1 MKKLLSF
8 ILVCVLIIGIAPVQ
22 AFATDTPSTYE
33 FHQDGI
39 HISVAYSLNGSAV
52 TEKMTITENNTA
64 ESVVER
70 VITPDGTL
78 KVYANGSLQETSHS
92 DFYKSFLDL
101 AQNKAVQI
109 SSPKTRAYGC
119 GLSATHSYVRENS
132 STIDVRAQQGSVS
145 ALVNA
150 VASILPFPV
159 NSILT
164 SLTTFLQGVNN
175 SDANYIDVTQ
185 IQYYVHDGMPNQDL
199 ECYHVR
205 FISYNRTS
213 SGGRD
218 VFDTHWEYYQY
229 YI

>member
-1 MKKLLSF
+1 MKKLLSL

-39 HISVAYSLNGSAV
+39 HVSVAYSLNGSAV

-101 AQNKAVQI
+101 AHGTTSQI
-109 SSPKTRAYGC
+109 SYPKTRSGC
-119 GLSATHSYVRENS
+119 GISAHHEYVRRS
-132 STIDVRAQQGSVS
+132 SETIDVQ
-145 ALVNA
+145 LHNA
-150 VASILPFPV
+150 VVSEVLAAVVRALNIPAANTAGTILRFV
-159 NSILT
+159 QAACSART
-164 SLTTFLQGVNN
+164 
-175 SDANYIDVTQ
+175 DYIDITKQ
-185 IQYYVHDGMPNQDL
+185 QYYVHDGMPNQDL
-199 ECYHVR
+199 ECYHV
-205 FISYNRTS
+205 FYQSYNVTS

-218 VFDTHWEYYQY
+218 IYETEWQYYQY

>member
-64 ESVVER
+64 ESVIER

-92 DFYKSFLDL
+92 DFYKSFLNL
-101 AQNKAVQI
+101 AQNKAAQI
-109 SSPKTRAYGC
+109 SSPKTRAGC
-119 GLSATHSYVRENS
+119 GISAHHEYVRS
-132 STIDVRAQQGSVS
+132 SSETIDVQ
-145 ALVNA
+145 LHNA
-150 VASILPFPV
+150 VVSEVLTAVVRALNIPAANTAGSILRFV
-159 NSILT
+159 QAACSAKT
-164 SLTTFLQGVNN
+164 
-175 SDANYIDVTQ
+175 DYIDITKY
-185 IQYYVHDGMPNQDL
+185 QYYVHDGMPNQDL
-199 ECYHVR
+199 ECYHVLYQ
-205 FISYNRTS
+205 SYNITS

-218 VFDTHWEYYQY
+218 IYETEWQYYQY